1 MVDGGGGSPPC
12 STTCF
17 PHLPRRQT
25 LPEENSR
32 HAESLD
38 FGGELFLEKYIRT
51 HCQNAS
57 IQLSKLRYS
66 GNFLA
71 AKSP

>member
-17 PHLPRRQT
+17 PHLPRRQS
-25 LPEENSR
+25 LSEEDSG
-32 HAESLD
+32 HAECLD

-51 HCQNAS
+51 HCQKAS
-57 IQLSKLRYS
+57 IQICKLRYS
-66 GNFLA
+66 DYLLA
-71 AKSP
+71 P